1 MKSSRNYPAM
11 QVKVGTLVAVALSVA
26 LLAMIFPTKGVN
38 PFSAKIKL
46 TAYYPAVAGLRA
58 SSPVWFSGV
67 EVGSVLRVE
76 FVPGSDPPQLKVVME
91 VERKIQ
97 PYLKTDSKAEIKG
110 MGLLGDMYVDLT
122 PGSPGAAMV
131 RNGGVIEGK
140 PPKEF
145 TDDLEALI
153 ASAKGLLANLDQISR
168 DVAEG
173 RGSLGLLAKDPS
185 LYQSLRDTLR
195 ELQSILGAVQSED
208 QGTLAK
214 LVHDPALYDEM
225 VSAVRDLR
233 SVVADL
239 KQAGDKILTPE
250 TKETITQTVQT
261 VSRVVKRVGDY
272 QEKIDRIRFDLNFG
286 LYKFDR
292 AVSSGHAH
300 LLIWPTQDRY
310 YMLGLQKISELYGNE
325 TDRTTWEAQLAWRIL
340 QTPLFIR
347 GGLIRDEYFVAGLD
361 LRLWEDDLAVLLDAY
376 RVEYNPMQLDVRVG
390 VVVWDLLEFTAGA
403 ENVLQTPFYKAGLT
417 IHYRDD
423 DLLNVLFKTMF

>member
-11 QVKVGTLVAVALSVA
+11 QLKVGTLVAVALTIA

-38 PFSAKIKL
+38 PFSGKIRL
-46 TAYYPAVAGLRA
+46 ITYYPAVAGLRA

-67 EVGSVLRVE
+67 EVGSVLYVD
-76 FVPGSDPPQLKVVME
+76 FVPGSDPPRLKVILA

-122 PGSPGAAMV
+122 PGTAQAESV
-131 RNGGVIEGK
+131 RNNSVIEGV
-140 PPKEF
+140 PPKEL
-145 TDDLEALI
+145 TDDLDSLM
-153 ASAKGLLANLDQISR
+153 ASAKGLLANLEQVSR
-168 DVAEG
+168 DIAEG

-185 LYQSLRDTLR
+185 LYQAFRDALQ
-195 ELQSILGAVQSED
+195 ELKSVLAAVEDED
-208 QGTLAK
+208 QGTLSK

-225 VSAVRDLR
+225 VATVQELR

-239 KQAGDKILTPE
+239 KQTEQKILSPE
-250 TKETITQTVQT
+250 TKKTISETVETA
-261 VSRVVKRVGDY
+261 SRVVKRVGDY
-272 QEKIDRIRFDLNFG
+272 QEKMDRIKFDLNFG

-292 AVSSGHAH
+292 ALSSGHAH
-300 LLIWPTQDRY
+300 LLIWPTADRY
-310 YMLGLQKISELYGNE
+310 YQLGIQKVSDLYGYE

-340 QTPLFIR
+340 QTPFFIR
-347 GGLIRDEYFVAGLD
+347 GGMIRDEYFVAGLD

-376 RVEYNPMQLDVRVG
+376 RVEYNPMQMDVRVG
-390 VVVWDLLEFTAGA
+390 VVLWDLLELTAGA
-403 ENVLQTPFYKAGLT
+403 ENVLHTPFYKAGLT